1 MIHEIRT
8 YQLQYG
14 ATPQFLAATGAMV
27 EKRIE
32 YSPLVGFFY
41 TEVGQ
46 LNRVVHIWQYDDLN
60 HRTEI
65 RSKVVEDGIW
75 PPDNAD
81 ITITQQ
87 SEIYT
92 PAPFMPEFDIERNIG
107 PLFELRIYQYPAG
120 TIPKVIEAWSENIEA
135 RMKLSPPVGIW
146 YTDIGTL
153 NLWAHMWAYESYE
166 HRTEARKEF
175 ASIGWPPKSGVS
187 PLHMQNSLLHAADF
201 SPVRKR

>member
-8 YQLQYG
+8 YQLQSG
-14 ATPQFLAATGAMV
+14 TTPQFLAATGAMV

-32 YSPLVGFFY
+32 YSPLIGFFY

-46 LNRVVHIWQYDDLN
+46 LNQVVHIWQYDDLN

-65 RSKVVEDGIW
+65 RANVVEDGIW

-87 SEIYT
+87 SDIYI
-92 PAPFMPEFDIERNIG
+92 PAPFMPEVDIKRDIG
-107 PLFELRIYQYPAG
+107 PLFELRIYRYPAG
-120 TIPKVIEAWSENIEA
+120 TIPKVIEAWSENFEA
-135 RMKLSPPVGIW
+135 RNRLSPAVGVW
-146 YTDIGTL
+146 YTEIGNL

-166 HRTEARKEF
+166 HRTDARKEF
-175 ASIGWPPKSGVS
+175 AAIGWPPKSGVS
-187 PLHMQNSLLHAADF
+187 PLHMQNMLLIAADF
-201 SPVRKR
+201 SPVRRC